1 MIELNIVQKICVSL
15 IPILFAITL
24 HEVAHGWVAYRLGDP
39 TAKMLGRLTINPLK
53 HIDPIGTVIVPLV
66 MLWLGGVIF
75 GWAKPVPINHRNLKH
90 LRRDVA
96 LIAIAGPL
104 SNLLMACFWAV
115 IYHLTASVSLPL
127 GLMAQIGVEINVL
140 LCVLNLIPL
149 PPLDGSRVVD
159 SLLPGRMSYYYSR
172 LEPYGFFIILAL
184 YFFGI
189 LSAIMTPPLTLIV
202 HGLLNS
208 W

>member
-1 MIELNIVQKICVSL
+1 
-15 IPILFAITL
+15 
-24 HEVAHGWVAYRLGDP
+24 
-39 TAKMLGRLTINPLK
+39 
-53 HIDPIGTVIVPLV
+53 
-66 MLWLGGVIF
+66 
-75 GWAKPVPINHRNLKH
+75 
-90 LRRDVA
+90 
-96 LIAIAGPL
+96 
-104 SNLLMACFWAV
+104 MACFWAV

>member
-53 HIDPIGTVIVPLV
+53 HIDPIGTVIVPLL

-90 LRRDVA
+90 MRRDIA
-96 LIAIAGPL
+96 LIAVAGPL
-104 SNLLMACFWAV
+104 SNLFMACFWAV
-115 IYHLTASVSLPL
+115 IFHLTASFSLPL

-140 LCVLNLIPL
+140 LCILNLIPL

-189 LSAIMTPPLTLIV
+189 LSAIMGPPVNQLI
-202 HGLLNS
+202 HGLLGP